1 MSDTDNGQ
9 TQGNLQERKARII
22 VAGAALGAMLGLL
35 SSYLYTRAAEENGNP
50 EAGAPGSVSTGQ
62 ALAVLLAILGL
73 VRQIAEL
80 GKPKKDDK
88 SGKK

>member
-1 MSDTDNGQ
+1 MSGTDSGQ
-9 TQGNLQERKARII
+9 PQDSLQERKARII
-22 VAGAALGAMLGLL
+22 VAGAALGAALGLL
-35 SSYLYTRAAEENGNP
+35 SSYLYTRAAEESDSP
-50 EAGAPGSVSTGQ
+50 EAGAPNSVSTGQ

-80 GKPKKDDK
+80 GKPKSNEK

>member
-1 MSDTDNGQ
+1 MSSTDSGQ
-9 TQGNLQERKARII
+9 PQNSLQERKARII

-80 GKPKKDDK
+80 GKPKKEDK

>member
-1 MSDTDNGQ
+1 MSDTDSDQ
-9 TQGNLQERKARII
+9 TQNNMQERKARII

-62 ALAVLLAILGL
+62 ALTVLLAILGL

>member
-1 MSDTDNGQ
+1 MSRTNGDQ
-9 TQGNLQERKARII
+9 RQDSLQERKARII
-22 VAGAALGAMLGLL
+22 LAGAALGAALGLL
-35 SSYLYTRAAEENGNP
+35 SSYLYTRAAEECDNP

-80 GKPKKDDK
+80 GKPKKDEK